1 MSEREESTM
10 SASDQPALVE
20 VEIMTIRRRWKADQM
35 ADQMATPHVVVL
47 EERGGTR
54 HLPLFLEP
62 GACQALAQMLTQPAL
77 PPPPTYALATA
88 LVTAAGGSI
97 REVVLTHLAD
107 GVVYATVLLDRA
119 GELQRVDA
127 RPSDALNI
135 ALLARV
141 PMRVQPTVFAAVEA
155 ALTEYA
161 QEARQDTEGPWTSA
175 RAETLAIFDGSWKE
189 WRITDA

>member
-1 MSEREESTM
+1 
-10 SASDQPALVE
+10 
-20 VEIMTIRRRWKADQM
+20 
-35 ADQMATPHVVVL
+35 MATPRVVVL

-54 HLPLFLEP
+54 RLPLFLDA
-62 GACQALAQMLTQPAL
+62 GACQALAQTLTQPAL
-77 PPPPTYALATA
+77 PPPPAYALATA

-107 GVVYATVLLDRA
+107 GVVYATVMLDRA

-141 PMRVQPTVFAAVEA
+141 PMRVHPTVFAAVDA
-155 ALTEYA
+155 ALAGRDRES
-161 QEARQDTEGPWTSA
+161 RQHMDEWGTSA
-175 RAETLAIFDGSWKE
+175 RAESVAVIDGSWKE